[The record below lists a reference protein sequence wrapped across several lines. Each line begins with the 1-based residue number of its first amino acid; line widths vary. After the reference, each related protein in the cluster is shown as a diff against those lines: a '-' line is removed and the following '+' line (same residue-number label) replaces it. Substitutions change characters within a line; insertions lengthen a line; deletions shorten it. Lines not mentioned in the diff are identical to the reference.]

1 MNDSPHPSRDTDF
14 QYVAQILV
22 PDALVGG
29 RYRLLEP
36 LGRGGYSIVWSAR
49 DEHLNMDVAIK
60 FLSDLIVNNPE
71 ALGDLKRETRL
82 SLQLTHPNIVRIY
95 GFVQEEH
102 VAGISMEL
110 VEGGT
115 LAALKSANQARAL
128 QPEDLKPM
136 MRPLFE
142 ALQYAHEVV
151 EVVHRD
157 LKPANLMVD
166 SKGLL
171 RIADFGISSSLN
183 DTRTRDTAQVSGTVA
198 YMSPEQIAG
207 RPASVTDD
215 VYSLGAT
222 LFDLLAGK
230 PPFYQG
236 NIIGQVVSVDPPAI
250 QDRRKELGIDLAPVP
265 EVWEKTIHACLEK
278 EAAKRPQ
285 TIREVAERLGIYDI
299 TDSRSGAA
307 AAEDAGSVRPSK
319 PGISLAAIGGGV
331 VAALVAGALVFHF
344 ATRDG
349 GGDGGDEAGTPIA
362 SRAPVSAGDAGR
374 KDGAA
379 AAGERAREATPDGG
393 ANVVANTGANTGVI
407 DGANTGA
414 REDATETPADGAAP
428 GTVTRDQAAADIPAG
443 AGDSGQPPQQS
454 AEDQSAPGDAV
465 AGVDPAREAV
475 AGEAPARGDAP
486 AAGAQTNAPPD
497 VGAMRVTIESSIAA
511 RDWDGAMEGIESLV
525 DAAPGEIALAH
536 QLTQQLSE
544 AKEAEARANRAEELR
559 TEIRALADRGSWV
572 SAGDLIDELDAL
584 VPGDGEVRA
593 WKAARSE
600 ARAASLPAAIP
611 AGQTAPSGETVSAT
625 SKEQDEAA
633 IRAVITS
640 YESALEALDVD
651 RYASLWVS
659 MPGSERSKIER
670 AFRDLESQSIEI
682 TGTSFAQA
690 GQAATVKFQQK
701 QTIRMK
707 VGSDPPPVDRTRS
720 MKLIKTS
727 DGRWLIDSI
736 Q

>member
-14 QYVAQILV
+14 QYVAQILI

-29 RYRLLEP
+29 RYRLVEP
-36 LGRGGYSIVWSAR
+36 LGRGGYSIVWRAR

-71 ALGDLKRETRL
+71 ALSDLKRETRL

-95 GFVQEEH
+95 GFVQEQH

-115 LAALKSANQARAL
+115 LAALKSANEARAFRT
-128 QPEDLKPM
+128 EELKPM

-183 DTRTRDTAQVSGTVA
+183 DTRTRDTAQVSGTIA

-236 NIIGQVVSVDPPAI
+236 NVIGQVVSVDPPSI
-250 QDRRKELGIDLAPVP
+250 QDRRMELGISLAPVP
-265 EVWEKTIHACLEK
+265 DVWEKTIRVCLEK
-278 EAAKRPQ
+278 DAAKRPG
-285 TIREVAERLGIYDI
+285 TIREVAEMLGIYDI

-307 AAEDAGSVRPSK
+307 AAVDAGDAGKTRSRFSLV
-319 PGISLAAIGGGV
+319 GIGGV
-331 VAALVAGALVFHF
+331 VAAVLVAASLVVYF
-344 ATRDG
+344 
-349 GGDGGDEAGTPIA
+349 
-362 SRAPVSAGDAGR
+362 AGR
-374 KDGAA
+374 DSGADSAQLSTSGNPAASTEVARKDVAPDPADRAQELSHTAETTAPSTGQENALA
-379 AAGERAREATPDGG
+379 SQGLTDSSASEGAGEDVEALSTALDDETAAQAAHDESPIGDVVASDARATDRSPTAGSSAQPPN
-393 ANVVANTGANTGVI
+393 ANVL
-407 DGANTGA
+407 
-414 REDATETPADGAAP
+414 RSE
-428 GTVTRDQAAADIPAG
+428 
-443 AGDSGQPPQQS
+443 
-454 AEDQSAPGDAV
+454 
-465 AGVDPAREAV
+465 
-475 AGEAPARGDAP
+475 
-486 AAGAQTNAPPD
+486 
-497 VGAMRVTIESSIAA
+497 IESLIAA
-511 RDWDGAMEGIESLV
+511 RQWDRAMEGIESLV
-525 DAAPGEIALAH
+525 DIAPGDIALAH
-536 QLTQQLSE
+536 QLTQKLSE
-544 AKEAEARANRAEELR
+544 AKEAETRELRAETLR
-559 TEIRALADRGSWV
+559 TEIRALAELGSWV
-572 SAGDLIDELDAL
+572 AAGDLIDELDAIA
-584 VPGDGEVRA
+584 PGDAEVRA
-593 WKAARSE
+593 WKSARKAARE
-600 ARAASLPAAIP
+600 ASLASVDPGSDEASA
-611 AGQTAPSGETVSAT
+611 SNVETSAT
-625 SKEQDEAA
+625 SKEQNDASV
-633 IRAVITS
+633 RS
-640 YESALEALDVD
+640 LLGRYESALEALDATK
-651 RYASLWVS
+651 YAALWVA

-670 AFRDLESQSIEI
+670 AFRDIEGQSIEI
-682 TGTSFAQA
+682 NGTSISLEDKK
-690 GQAATVKFQQK
+690 ATVKFQQK
-701 QTIRMK
+701 QTIKMK
-707 VGSDPPPVDRTRS
+707 FGSDPPPIDRTRS
-720 MKLIKTS
+720 MKLIQAS